1 MPGAANP
8 WYSEN
13 VTYLALN
20 DEVIGVITRGGVP
33 EDDGLV
39 EGPDVN
45 RELWS
50 DIEIGMAIPVGMFE
64 LPYPVGDAD
73 WRILVPLPGRDE
85 RHTPAETQKSGPWGP
100 LFRAN

>member
-39 EGPDVN
+39 EGLDVN
-45 RELWS
+45 REL
-50 DIEIGMAIPVGMFE
+50 
-64 LPYPVGDAD
+64 
-73 WRILVPLPGRDE
+73 
-85 RHTPAETQKSGPWGP
+85 
-100 LFRAN
+100 

>member
-8 WYSEN
+8 WYSEDA
-13 VTYLALN
+13 TYLVPN

-39 EGPDVN
+39 EGLDVN

-50 DIEIGMAIPVGMFE
+50 DIEIGMAIPVDTFE
-64 LPYPVGDAD
+64 LPYPVGDA
-73 WRILVPLPGRDE
+73 G
-85 RHTPAETQKSGPWGP
+85 
-100 LFRAN
+100 